1 MGRAERVVEK
11 MRETSLLY
19 LFFPSVLGHEYFP
32 GKCPKYTPMEG
43 FEWDK
48 FSSGVWYVTQK
59 YNTKSTCLTYEF
71 GSDGSGIKTVKQ
83 DRRLPFSDKIDVD
96 NTYRYKGKLV
106 TPNED
111 NPADMLVTFPLNPIG
126 EAFFVVMQTDY
137 TSHALVCT
145 CQESSLL
152 LIASFNRRS
161 CSILQRKPEEDPS
174 VTEELKAFL
183 DADVHEEGCED
194 SSHDFEEINHSN
206 CNYEEDKGI
215 TIDVEK
221 ILGIGGQAANQVRDA
236 VETLANEF
244 EFKSEKQIQE
254 EAEAEVNEVYDEIHG
269 DSHEDSHDHSHEH
282 DHDHDHEHDHN

>member
-111 NPADMLVTFPLNPIG
+111 NPADMLVTFPLNCGCGSGSPCACAG
-126 EAFFVVMQTDY
+126 CKC
-137 TSHALVCT
+137 CT
-145 CQESSLL
+145 NCDACKCCKRTQKNMSVIIILHG
-152 LIASFNRRS
+152 IMFN
-161 CSILQRKPEEDPS
+161 K
-174 VTEELKAFL
+174 
-183 DADVHEEGCED
+183 
-194 SSHDFEEINHSN
+194 
-206 CNYEEDKGI
+206 
-215 TIDVEK
+215 
-221 ILGIGGQAANQVRDA
+221 
-236 VETLANEF
+236 
-244 EFKSEKQIQE
+244 
-254 EAEAEVNEVYDEIHG
+254 
-269 DSHEDSHDHSHEH
+269 
-282 DHDHDHEHDHN
+282 